1 MANLLKDLLG
11 GGSKSSASPIPS
23 ADSDFADFA
32 EAADPSPAFT
42 TPLGGAT
49 LEANVPAAT
58 NPPYTKWYRLD
69 ERYTLADFRAEGII
83 LVCIVFIFTL
93 HVVGSRLNRS
103 KARKW
108 VKAHSKTLASEF
120 ALVGFGS
127 SPTSGG
133 SGDGETDFLVA
144 DLAEPEKALKEKSLF
159 EFATYA
165 TGRQNIAFMDAKLSL
180 IRRFNPL
187 VSIAEWALSLFF
199 DSFPTPQDTV
209 EAAIYPFDGK
219 EALTVPGVPGA
230 AELKT
235 QNTKST
241 YDGFVWAIVN
251 KERMKQVRD
260 ERFDVSLTF
269 TKDNSKLPI
278 WLTVMSESAEITKVL
293 LTDEL
298 AKAAESAGDLFEY
311 LIVSDQPVDKPKTLD
326 ETTPR
331 KRIFLKYRLPSDN
344 NYEPLLPIFQHF
356 IRIADQLVK
365 EAHFRPEVLKKV
377 RSVREDVAKQIQR
390 ADLEE
395 KSEERNFEREKAR
408 KAKRDQE
415 LSQLDAKGQ
424 KKYLEREREKEL
436 RKQQKKMTS
445 RG

>member
-1 MANLLKDLLG
+1 MA
-11 GGSKSSASPIPS
+11 
-23 ADSDFADFA
+23 DFADFA
-32 EAADPSPAFT
+32 DAADPSPAFT
-42 TPLGGAT
+42 TPLGGAS
-49 LEANVPAAT
+49 LGADAPAAT
-58 NPPYTKWYRLD
+58 SPPYTKWYRLD

-83 LVCIVFIFTL
+83 LACIVFIFTL

-108 VKAHSKTLASEF
+108 LKAHSKTLASEF

-235 QNTKST
+235 NNTKST

-293 LTDEL
+293 LTNEL

-311 LIVSDQPVDKPKTLD
+311 LIVSDQPVDKPKT
-326 ETTPR
+326 
-331 KRIFLKYRLPSDN
+331 
-344 NYEPLLPIFQHF
+344 
-356 IRIADQLVK
+356 
-365 EAHFRPEVLKKV
+365 
-377 RSVREDVAKQIQR
+377 
-390 ADLEE
+390 
-395 KSEERNFEREKAR
+395 
-408 KAKRDQE
+408 
-415 LSQLDAKGQ
+415 
-424 KKYLEREREKEL
+424 
-436 RKQQKKMTS
+436 
-445 RG
+445 

>member
-1 MANLLKDLLG
+1 MA
-11 GGSKSSASPIPS
+11 
-23 ADSDFADFA
+23 DFADFA

-42 TPLGGAT
+42 TPLGGAN
-49 LEANVPAAT
+49 LAGDASAAPT
-58 NPPYTKWYRLD
+58 TPPYTKWYRLD

-83 LVCIVFIFTL
+83 LACIVFIFTL

-108 VKAHSKTLASEF
+108 IKAHSKTLASEF

-133 SGDGETDFLVA
+133 DGETDFLVA
-144 DLAEPEKALKEKSLF
+144 DLAQPEKALKEKSLF

-180 IRRFNPL
+180 VRRFNPL
-187 VSIAEWALSLFF
+187 MTVAEWGLSLFF

-219 EALTVPGVPGA
+219 EALTVPGIPGA
-230 AELKT
+230 AELRT
-235 QNTKST
+235 QNSKST

-278 WLTVMSESAEITKVL
+278 HLTVMSESAEITKVL
-293 LTDEL
+293 LTNEL

-311 LIVSDQPVDKPKTLD
+311 LIVSDQPVDKPKT
-326 ETTPR
+326 
-331 KRIFLKYRLPSDN
+331 
-344 NYEPLLPIFQHF
+344 
-356 IRIADQLVK
+356 
-365 EAHFRPEVLKKV
+365 
-377 RSVREDVAKQIQR
+377 
-390 ADLEE
+390 
-395 KSEERNFEREKAR
+395 
-408 KAKRDQE
+408 
-415 LSQLDAKGQ
+415 
-424 KKYLEREREKEL
+424 
-436 RKQQKKMTS
+436 
-445 RG
+445 